1 MARPEPEERLAGR
14 LLAEQPVRS
23 DAMSVAAPKPLSA
36 NPLKRILG
44 DLYLERVAPVPY
56 PPGPDDFNVE
66 RTYRFV
72 REPLPILLRAYHEYG
87 PIFSIRV
94 FHGRVVMMLGP
105 EANHFMTVSHPHLFQ
120 WREGSMGDLIP
131 LLGDGLLTIDGDY
144 HRRARRIMLP
154 AFHRERIAASHAT
167 MIEETERALD
177 GWRDGDVI
185 DVYHWAR
192 RLTLRIAMRALFGL
206 DPDEEGRGT
215 QAAIDFERALSFYG
229 TDFAVRIMRG
239 PRTPWRR
246 MQAARRALDR
256 VVYAEIERR
265 RRGVGGPMSE
275 RIDVLSM
282 LIEATDEDG
291 SRLSDRE
298 VRDQVMTLL
307 FAGHDTSTS
316 TISFLL
322 YELARHPAALAKVLE
337 EQDRVL
343 GGRAPS
349 AAELTS
355 ELPELEM
362 VLDETLR
369 LYPPA
374 WVGPRRALE
383 SFSFGGHEVPE
394 GAYVN
399 YCSWASHR
407 LPDVWPEPEAFVP
420 ERFAPDTK
428 AALPKG
434 AYIPFGGGSRTCIGM
449 RFGQLEIKTV
459 VTLLLQRHRLELF
472 PGRTMTVRQ
481 MPTLSPREP
490 LDMTVRARGIPAGLA
505 A

>member
-1 MARPEPEERLAGR
+1 MACDEPGTRCRRSPPGCAASTLGRMSIATPE
-14 LLAEQPVRS
+14 
-23 DAMSVAAPKPLSA
+23 PLSA
-36 NPLKRILG
+36 NPVRRILA
-44 DLYLERVAPVPY
+44 DLYAERVAPVPY
-56 PPGPDDFNVE
+56 PPGPNDFNIE

-72 REPLPILLRAYHEYG
+72 RDPLPILLRAYQEYG
-87 PIFSIRV
+87 PIFSMRV
-94 FHGRVVMMLGP
+94 FHGRVVFMLGP
-105 EANHFMTVSHPHLFQ
+105 EANHFITVSNANAFH

-131 LLGDGLLTIDGDY
+131 LLGDGLLTIDGEY

-154 AFHRERIAASHAT
+154 AFHRERIAATHDT
-167 MIEETERALD
+167 MVEETERALAS
-177 GWRDGDVI
+177 WREGKVV

-192 RLTLRIAMRALFGL
+192 RLTLRVAMRALFGL
-206 DPDEEGRGT
+206 DPDEQGKGR

-229 TDFAVRIMRG
+229 TDFVLRIMRG

-246 MQAARRALDR
+246 MHAARRALDR
-256 VVYAEIERR
+256 VIYAEIERR
-265 RRGVGGPMSE
+265 RRGVGGPISE
-275 RIDVLSM
+275 RVDVLSM
-282 LIEATDEDG
+282 LLEATDEDG
-291 SRLSDRE
+291 TRLSDRE
-298 VRDQVMTLL
+298 VRDQTMTLL

-322 YELARHPAALAKVLE
+322 YELARHPAALATLLE

-343 GGRAPS
+343 AGRVPT

-369 LYPPA
+369 LYPAA
-374 WVGPRRALE
+374 WVGPRRAVE
-383 SFSFGGHEVPE
+383 TFEFGGHEVPA

-399 YCSWASHR
+399 YSSWASHR

-420 ERFAPDTK
+420 ERFAPEAK

-434 AYIPFGGGSRTCIGM
+434 AYVPFGGGSRTCIGM

-459 VTLLLQRHRLELF
+459 VTMLLQRYRLELF
-472 PGRTMTVRQ
+472 PGRTVTVRQ

-490 LDMTVRARGIPAGLA
+490 LEMTVRGRGVPAALRT
-505 A
+505 

>member
-1 MARPEPEERLAGR
+1 
-14 LLAEQPVRS
+14 
-23 DAMSVAAPKPLSA
+23 MSVATPQPLTSSA
-36 NPLKRILG
+36 FRRILS
-44 DLYLERVAPVPY
+44 DLYAERTAPVPF
-56 PPGPDDFNVE
+56 PPGPNDFNLE

-72 REPLPILLRAYHEYG
+72 RDPLPILLPLYERYG
-87 PIFSIRV
+87 PIFSVRV

-105 EANHFMTVSHPHLFQ
+105 EANHFMTVSHADNFH
-120 WREGSMGDLIP
+120 WRTGSMGDLIP

-154 AFHRERIAASHAT
+154 AFHRERIAAAHDT
-167 MIEETERALD
+167 MVEETTRALD
-177 GWRDGDVI
+177 GWQAGDVL

-192 RLTLRIAMRALFGL
+192 RLTLRVAMRALFGL
-206 DPDEEGRGT
+206 DPDERGKGA
-215 QAAIDFERALSFYG
+215 QAAIEFERALSFYG
-229 TDFAVRIMRG
+229 TDFAVRVMRG
-239 PRTPWRR
+239 PRTPWNR
-246 MQAARRALDR
+246 MQAARKALDDI
-256 VVYAEIERR
+256 VYAEIARR
-265 RRGVGGPMSE
+265 RTHPDPE

-282 LIEATDEDG
+282 LVAATDAEDG

-322 YELARHPAALAKVLE
+322 YELARHPAALAKVVE

-343 GGRAPS
+343 AGRTPT
-349 AAELTS
+349 AAELTG

-369 LYPPA
+369 LYPAA

-383 SFSFGGHEVPE
+383 TFEFGGHEVPA

-399 YCSWASHR
+399 YSSWASHR

-420 ERFAPDTK
+420 ERFAPEAK
-428 AALPKG
+428 AKLPKG

-449 RFGQLEIKTV
+449 RFGQLEIKTI
-459 VTLLLQRHRLELF
+459 VTLLLQRHRLELV

-490 LDMTVRARGIPAGLA
+490 LEMTVRRRGLPAGLA

>member
-1 MARPEPEERLAGR
+1 MSIAAPEPLSSN
-14 LLAEQPVRS
+14 PVRRI
-23 DAMSVAAPKPLSA
+23 VA
-36 NPLKRILG
+36 
-44 DLYLERVAPVPY
+44 DLYAERVAPVPF
-56 PPGPDDFNVE
+56 PPGPTDFNLE
-66 RTYRFV
+66 RTYKFV
-72 REPLPILLRAYHEYG
+72 RDPLPILLHAYHEYG

-94 FHGRVVMMLGP
+94 FHTRVIFMLGP
-105 EANHFMTVSHPHLFQ
+105 EANHFVTVSGAQNFH

-154 AFHRERIAASHAT
+154 AFHRDRVAATVDT
-167 MIEETERALD
+167 MTEEALRALD
-177 GWRDGDVI
+177 GWRPGEVI

-192 RLTLRIAMRALFGL
+192 RLTLRVAMRALFGL
-206 DPDEEGRGT
+206 DPDEQGQGA
-215 QAAIDFERALSFYG
+215 QSAIDFERALSFYG
-229 TDFAVRIMRG
+229 TDFVVRLMRG
-239 PRTPWRR
+239 PRTPWAR
-246 MQAARRALDR
+246 MAAARKALNR
-256 VVYAEIERR
+256 VVYGEIERR
-265 RRGVGGPMSE
+265 RRDPDPE
-275 RIDVLSM
+275 RTDVLSM
-282 LIEATDEDG
+282 LLNAHDDEDG
-291 SRLSDRE
+291 SQLSDRE

-316 TISFLL
+316 TIAFLL
-322 YELARHPAALAKVLE
+322 YELARHPAALAKLLE

-343 GGRAPS
+343 GGKPPT
-349 AAELTS
+349 AEQLVG

-374 WVGPRRALE
+374 WIGPRK
-383 SFSFGGHEVPE
+383 SVQTFSFGGQEVPA

-420 ERFAPDTK
+420 ERFAPEAK

-434 AYIPFGGGSRTCIGM
+434 AYVPFGGGSRTCIGM
-449 RFGQLEIKTV
+449 RFGQLEIKAV
-459 VTLLLQRHRLELF
+459 VTLLLQRFRLELF
-472 PGRTMTVRQ
+472 PGRTMTIRQ

-490 LDMTVRARGIPAGLA
+490 LEMIVRERGVPAGLA

>member
-1 MARPEPEERLAGR
+1 
-14 LLAEQPVRS
+14 
-23 DAMSVAAPKPLSA
+23 MSVAAPKPLSA
-36 NPLKRILG
+36 NPLRRILG
-44 DLYLERVAPVPY
+44 DLYVERASDVPF
-56 PPGPDDFNVE
+56 PPGPNDFNVE

-72 REPLPILLRAYHEYG
+72 RDPLRILLPLYQEYG
-87 PIFSIRV
+87 PIFSMRV

-105 EANHFMTVSHPHLFQ
+105 EANHFMTVSHASNFN

-154 AFHRERIAASHAT
+154 AFHRERIAAAHDTIVEEAT
-167 MIEETERALD
+167 RALRD
-177 GWRDGDVI
+177 WRPGDKL

-192 RLTLRIAMRALFGL
+192 QLTLRVAMRALFGL
-206 DPDEEGRGT
+206 DPDERGRGA

-246 MQAARRALDR
+246 MHAARRALDE
-256 VVYAEIERR
+256 VIFAEIQR
-265 RRGVGGPMSE
+265 RRGKPDDDRG
-275 RIDVLSM
+275 DVLGM
-282 LIEATDEDG
+282 LLEATDAEDG
-291 SRLSDRE
+291 SQLSDRE

-322 YELARHPAALAKVLE
+322 YELARHPKALAKVLD

-343 GGRAPS
+343 GDAPPTF
-349 AAELTS
+349 ADLMGDR
-355 ELPELEM
+355 LPELEM

-374 WVGPRRALE
+374 WVGPRKAVDTFE
-383 SFSFGGHEVPE
+383 FNGHEVPG

-420 ERFAPDTK
+420 ERFAPEAK
-428 AALPKG
+428 ARIPKS

-449 RFGQLEIKTV
+449 RFGQLEIKAI
-459 VTLLLQRHRLELF
+459 VTLLLQRYRLELV

-490 LDMTVRARGIPAGLA
+490 LEMTVRERGVPAGLVA
-505 A
+505 

>member
-1 MARPEPEERLAGR
+1 MSVVAPEPLSSN
-14 LLAEQPVRS
+14 PVR
-23 DAMSVAAPKPLSA
+23 
-36 NPLKRILG
+36 RIFA
-44 DLYLERVAPVPY
+44 DLYAERVAPVSF
-56 PPGPDDFNVE
+56 PPGPNDFNIE
-66 RTYRFV
+66 RTFRFV
-72 REPLPILLRAYHEYG
+72 RDPLKILLPLYQEHG
-87 PIFSIRV
+87 PIFSMRI

-105 EANHFMTVSHPHLFQ
+105 AANHYMTVSHASNFN
-120 WREGSMGDLIP
+120 WRQGSMGDLIP

-154 AFHRERIAASHAT
+154 AFHRERIAAAHDT
-167 MIEETERALD
+167 MVQETLQALD
-177 GWRDGDVI
+177 GWGPGDVV

-192 RLTLRIAMRALFGL
+192 RLTLRVAMRALFGL
-206 DPDEEGRGT
+206 DPDEQGKGT

-239 PRTPWRR
+239 PRTPWNR
-246 MQAARRALDR
+246 MQAARKALDD
-256 VVYAEIERR
+256 VIYAEIERR
-265 RRGVGGPMSE
+265 RKDPDPDRV
-275 RIDVLSM
+275 DVLSM

-291 SRLSDRE
+291 SQLRNRE

-322 YELARHPAALAKVLE
+322 YELARHPAALAKLLE

-343 GGRAPS
+343 GDAPPTV
-349 AAELTS
+349 AQLTN
-355 ELPELEM
+355 ELPQLEM

-369 LYPPA
+369 LYPAA
-374 WVGPRRALE
+374 WVGPRRAVA
-383 SFSFGGHEVPE
+383 SFEFGGHEVPA

-399 YCSWASHR
+399 YSSWASHR

-420 ERFAPDTK
+420 ERFAPEAK
-428 AALPKG
+428 AKLPKG

-449 RFGQLEIKTV
+449 RFGQLEIKTI

-490 LDMTVRARGIPAGLA
+490 LEMIVRARGVPAGLGA
-505 A
+505 